1 MPRIA
6 GVDIPDNKRIEISL
20 QYIYGVGK
28 DISKKILSEAG
39 IGLNTKSSELS
50 EQDIAKIRDIIDSN
64 FMVEGDL
71 RREVQ
76 TNIKRLVEIG
86 CYRGIR
92 HRSNLPVRG
101 QQTQS
106 NARTRKGRK
115 GTAVAK
121 KKKVKG

>member
-28 DISKKILSEAG
+28 DISKKILTEAG

-50 EQDIAKIRDIIDSN
+50 EQDIAGIRDIIDSN
-64 FMVEGDL
+64 FIGEGDL

-76 TNIKRLVEIG
+76 NNIKRLVEIG

-101 QQTQS
+101 QKTQS

-115 GTAVAK
+115 GTAIAK

>member
-50 EQDIAKIRDIIDSN
+50 EQDIAGIRDIIDSN
-64 FMVEGDL
+64 FIVEGDL

-76 TNIKRLVEIG
+76 NNIKRLVEIG

-101 QQTQS
+101 QKTQS

-115 GTAVAK
+115 GTAIAK

>member
-50 EQDIAKIRDIIDSN
+50 EQDIAGIRDIIDSN
-64 FMVEGDL
+64 FIVEGDL

-76 TNIKRLVEIG
+76 TF
-86 CYRGIR
+86 
-92 HRSNLPVRG
+92 
-101 QQTQS
+101 
-106 NARTRKGRK
+106 
-115 GTAVAK
+115 
-121 KKKVKG
+121 